1 MCTKRRL
8 IYLHDILG
16 VSENE
21 LIHKVYSALKKQP
34 LKCDWVLKVGED
46 MAKID
51 LNMEENEIK
60 SKSKPELKK
69 IVEIKG

>member
-51 LNMEENEIK
+51 LNMEEMR
-60 SKSKPELKK
+60 SKQNQRLNSR
-69 IVEIKG
+69 I